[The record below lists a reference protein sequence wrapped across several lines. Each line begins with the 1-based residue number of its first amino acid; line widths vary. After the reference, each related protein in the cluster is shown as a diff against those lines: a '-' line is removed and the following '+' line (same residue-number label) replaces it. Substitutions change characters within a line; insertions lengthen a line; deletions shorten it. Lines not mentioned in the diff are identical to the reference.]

1 MKKFLK
7 CSRGQKGFTLIEL
20 LVVVAILGVLAAVV
34 IPNVG
39 KFMGTGTEQAA
50 NTEAHN
56 VQTGVLAAMA
66 AENVNTLNIDTGT
79 TPSPFYA
86 AVYPPDPAKVG
97 PDPWQRES
105 CNVTYGDPPP
115 PDSSSIPLKVEDYFT
130 GTLEATYGLNDD
142 GSIAAAEAFVD
153 GKWKDLKFADGK
165 WAKP

>member
-1 MKKFLK
+1 VKKFLK
-7 CSRGQKGFTLIEL
+7 CSGGQKGFTLIEL

-56 VQTGVLAAMA
+56 VQTAVLAAMA
-66 AENVNTLNIDTGT
+66 KENVNTLNIDENI
-79 TPSPFYA
+79 PPDPFFA
-86 AVYPPDPAKVG
+86 AVYPPDDTKPS
-97 PDPWQRES
+97 PQRET
-105 CNVTYGDPPP
+105 CNVTYGVAVSPDPAP
-115 PDSSSIPLKVEDYFT
+115 SLLVEDYFT

-153 GKWKDLKFADGK
+153 GKWQDLKFADGK